1 MACRSL
7 IPELQSS
14 KQYAAFIP
22 SFTCRFLSSQL
33 RRRSMP
39 SRRESVLQALLAV
52 LTTVPGAS
60 VERETAIPERV
71 PQGGLIILRD
81 GDPGTP
87 EVILSPLTYLYDHA
101 ARLEV
106 FAQAGQPAARAIA
119 IDGLLRAIGTALVTD
134 RSLGGNCDWLAW
146 AAPAVEDLPVAG
158 GGSPIRA
165 ATVIVT
171 LTYSTS
177 DPLG

>member
-1 MACRSL
+1 MS
-7 IPELQSS
+7 
-14 KQYAAFIP
+14 
-22 SFTCRFLSSQL
+22 
-33 RRRSMP
+33 
-39 SRRESVLQALLAV
+39 SRREAVLQALLAV
-52 LTTVPGAS
+52 LTTVPGAT

-87 EVILSPLTYLYDHA
+87 EVILSPLTYHYDHA

-106 FAQAGQPAARAIA
+106 FVQAGQPAARAIA
-119 IDGLLRAIGTALVTD
+119 LDGLLRAIGTALSPD
-134 RSLGGNCDWLAW
+134 RTFGGICDWMAW
-146 AAPAVEDLPVAG
+146 GAPVAEELPVAG
-158 GGSPIRA
+158 GAPIRT

-171 LTYSTS
+171 LSYSTN

>member
-1 MACRSL
+1 
-7 IPELQSS
+7 
-14 KQYAAFIP
+14 
-22 SFTCRFLSSQL
+22 
-33 RRRSMP
+33 MP

-52 LTTVPGAS
+52 LTTVPGAT

-171 LTYSTS
+171 LSYSTA